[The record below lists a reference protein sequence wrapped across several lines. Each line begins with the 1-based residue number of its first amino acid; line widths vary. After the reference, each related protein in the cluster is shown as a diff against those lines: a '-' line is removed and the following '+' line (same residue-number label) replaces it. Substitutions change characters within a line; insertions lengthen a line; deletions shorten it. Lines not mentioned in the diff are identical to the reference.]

1 MTARWSVLG
10 GSAAG
15 GAHVRAGISGQDA
28 YAVHEVDGTLLLV
41 TADGAGSRRC
51 AGTGASLVV
60 TLAVQLLV
68 PLLGDQP
75 PTSAAAWSG
84 WLDLVGERLF
94 RRFRRAARA
103 LARAVGG
110 IEPDDLA
117 TTVTVV
123 VARPPWVAVL
133 AVGDGLVVVRAA
145 GGHLDLLLAPP
156 GGADRQ
162 PGATTLLPNARAG
175 EQARR
180 LVARLPDLTGLA
192 VCTDG
197 LDSLLVEYD
206 GSRPC
211 QPGAAVFA
219 QLFTLVDGAETDPST
234 LVRLLNGRRVS
245 SLTDDDRTLLL
256 AVPR

>member
-1 MTARWSVLG
+1 MTVRWSVLG
-10 GSAAG
+10 GSAVG

-28 YAVHEVDGTLLLV
+28 YAVHEVDGSLLLV

-51 AGTGASLVV
+51 AATGASLVV
-60 TLAVQLLV
+60 TLAVQVLI
-68 PLLGDQP
+68 PLLGDRL
-75 PTSAAAWSG
+75 PTSGAAWSG

-94 RRFRRAARA
+94 RRFRQAARA
-103 LARAVGG
+103 LARAVGEF
-110 IEPDDLA
+110 EPDDLG

-145 GGHLDLLLAPP
+145 DGNLDLLLAPP
-156 GGADRQ
+156 GGADRH
-162 PGATTLLPNARAG
+162 PGATTLLPNASAG
-175 EQARR
+175 KHARR

-206 GSRPC
+206 GSRPRK
-211 QPGAAVFA
+211 PGATVFA
-219 QLFTLVDGAETDPST
+219 QLFTLVEGAGTDPSA
-234 LVRLLNGRRVS
+234 LVRLLNGRRVD

>member
-15 GAHVRAGISGQDA
+15 GAHARAGVSGQDA
-28 YAVHEVDGTLLLV
+28 YAVREVDGTLLLV
-41 TADGAGSRRC
+41 AADGAGSRRC
-51 AGTGASLVV
+51 AGAGASLVV

-68 PLLGDQP
+68 ALLGDRP
-75 PTSAAAWSG
+75 PATAAAWSG
-84 WLDLVGERLF
+84 WLDVAADRLF

-103 LARAVGG
+103 LARAAGG
-110 IEPDDLA
+110 LDPADLA

-133 AVGDGLVVVRAA
+133 AVGDGIVVVRAA
-145 GGHLDLLLAPP
+145 DGNLDLLLAPP
-156 GGADRQ
+156 GGADRP

-175 EQARR
+175 RHARR

-197 LDSLLVEYD
+197 LDNLLVEYD
-206 GSRPC
+206 GSRPR
-211 QPGAAVFA
+211 QPGAAAFA
-219 QLFTLVDGAETDPST
+219 QLFTLVEAADPDPAA
-234 LVRLLNGRRVS
+234 LIRLLSGRRVGA
-245 SLTDDDRTLLL
+245 LTDDDRTLLL

>member
-1 MTARWSVLG
+1 MTTRWSVLG

-15 GAHVRAGISGQDA
+15 GAHVRAGVSGQDA
-28 YAVHEVDGTLLLV
+28 YAVHEVDGSLLLV

-51 AGTGASLVV
+51 AATGASLVV
-60 TLAVQLLV
+60 TLAVQILV

-84 WLDLVGERLF
+84 WLDLAGERLF
-94 RRFRRAARA
+94 RRFRRASRA
-103 LARAVGG
+103 LARAVGEF
-110 IEPDDLA
+110 EPDDLG

-145 GGHLDLLLAPP
+145 DGNLDLLLAPP
-156 GGADRQ
+156 GGAGRH

-175 EQARR
+175 KQARR

-206 GSRPC
+206 GSRAR

-219 QLFTLVDGAETDPST
+219 QLFTLVEGAETDPSA
-234 LVRLLNGRRVS
+234 LVRLLSGRRVGA
-245 SLTDDDRTLLL
+245 LTDDDRTLLL